1 MISRSD
7 QLQRIRVVSAAMQ
20 KEANKQ
26 ASETAESNQ
35 ELSGYK
41 ALGLAAN
48 GKLGHVMS
56 DEYRSDVALAAV
68 EDALRQKAF
77 EGKLHSL
84 RADEAKK
91 AMVQQGKVTE
101 RVQKSLDSQN
111 EAAGYSL
118 HQTDVAAVWIHSPQR
133 THVHDTLLSRAAS
146 AWKPHDIHTS

>member
-7 QLQRIRVVSAAMQ
+7 ELQLIRVVSAAMQ

-48 GKLGHVMS
+48 SKLGHVMS
-56 DEYRSDVALAAV
+56 DEDRSDVALAAV

-91 AMVQQGKVTE
+91 AMVQQSKVTE
-101 RVQKSLDSQN
+101 RVQRSLDSQN
-111 EAAGYSL
+111 KAAGYSL
-118 HQTDVAAVWIHSPQR
+118 HQTDVGAVWIHSPQR
-133 THVHDTLLSRAAS
+133 THVHDTL
-146 AWKPHDIHTS
+146 I